1 MSEILH
7 IFVRWPHGETLPVEA
22 YSCATGASLRS
33 LVQLTSS
40 SDNQIVL
47 VFRGVRLDDE
57 KTLAEQGVSSGDEF
71 TVERQT
77 DDEKEEEMQRKR
89 QIQEQ
94 IRGMYREVLRLQ
106 DIQLDQFDTE
116 FVQQFNSMK
125 DDASTEGD
133 YSDSDSETWIPIKT
147 EVSKPSTKPL
157 PVFWEPKSYADEE
170 ERPEPFFAQFQSIDQ
185 ASSFFNKEG
194 WHW

>member
-1 MSEILH
+1 MSEILR

-40 SDNQIVL
+40 SDKQIVL
-47 VFRGVRLDDE
+47 VLRGVRLDDE
-57 KTLAEQGVSSGDEF
+57 KTLAEQGVNSGDEF
-71 TVERQT
+71 TVEKQT
-77 DDEKEEEMQRKR
+77 DDEKEAETHRKL

-94 IRGMYREVLRLQ
+94 VRGLYREVLRLH

-116 FVQQFNSMK
+116 FVQQFNSM
-125 DDASTEGD
+125 DENNLYDLD
-133 YSDSDSETWIPIKT
+133 YSDSDTETWIPIRT
-147 EVSKPSTKPL
+147 ESSKPSTKPL
-157 PVFWEPKSYADEE
+157 PAFWEPKATYDEE
-170 ERPEPFFAQFQSIDQ
+170 EKSDTFFSQFQSIDQ
-185 ASSFFNKEG
+185 ASSYFNKES